1 MKRLSKE
8 NIGKIAAFILLLS
21 YSSTL
26 SAQTYNH
33 ESAIMNQFTVMEIG
47 SGSLTP
53 REYYNLNHKN
63 YQREASLNNKQ
74 SFRTKT
80 QEKMMKEIS
89 LAENVDSVL
98 SRRAKVEAMNIANR
112 TPGVADVAW
121 KMEKGKIEGAMS
133 NFQRNINK
141 ITLYGGTSDDYK
153 DWSNVYHSLAFAI
166 KVTRESYMDLGSR
179 KREYLTIYRDIVKKN
194 LTLTKQ
200 LRALNAVKTIKE
212 VNGKAT
218 KVDRITSNATVAT
231 DALGRW
237 QQSLAVNGFHKKN

>member
-1 MKRLSKE
+1 MKRLIKE
-8 NIGKIAAFILLLS
+8 NIGKIAAFILLMS
-21 YSSTL
+21 YSITL

-80 QEKMMKEIS
+80 QEKMMKEIP

-112 TPGVADVAW
+112 TPGAADVAW
-121 KMEKGKIEGAMS
+121 QMEKGKIEGAM
-133 NFQRNINK
+133 NIFQQNINK

-200 LRALNAVKTIKE
+200 LRTLNAVKTMK
-212 VNGKAT
+212 VVSSKAT

-237 QQSLAVNGFHKKN
+237 QHSLAVNGFHKKN

>member
-1 MKRLSKE
+1 MKSLIKG
-8 NIGKIAAFILLLS
+8 NIAAFLLVLR
-21 YSSTL
+21 SSPL

-47 SGSLTP
+47 AGSLTP
-53 REYYNLNHKN
+53 REYYNLTHKN
-63 YQREASLNNKQ
+63 YQKSATLTNKQ

-80 QEKMMKEIS
+80 QQNMMKEIS

-98 SRRAKVEAMNIANR
+98 SRRAKVEALNIAN
-112 TPGVADVAW
+112 
-121 KMEKGKIEGAMS
+121 
-133 NFQRNINK
+133 FQQNINK

-200 LRALNAVKTIKE
+200 LRTLNAVKTMKE
-212 VNGKAT
+212 VSSKAT
-218 KVDRITSNATVAT
+218 KVDRVTSNATVAT

-237 QQSLAVNGFHKKN
+237 QHSLAVNGFHKKN

>member
-1 MKRLSKE
+1 MKRLSKG
-8 NIGKIAAFILLLS
+8 NTGKIAAFILLLS

-80 QEKMMKEIS
+80 QEKMMKEIP

-112 TPGVADVAW
+112 TPGAADVAW
-121 KMEKGKIEGAMS
+121 QMEKGKIEGAM
-133 NFQRNINK
+133 NIFQQNINK
-141 ITLYGGTSDDYK
+141 ITLYGGTSNDYK

-200 LRALNAVKTIKE
+200 LRTLNAVKTMK
-212 VNGKAT
+212 VVSSKAT

-237 QQSLAVNGFHKKN
+237 QHSLAVNGFHKKN

>member
-1 MKRLSKE
+1 MKILIKG
-8 NIGKIAAFILLLS
+8 NTGKIAAFILLLS

-80 QEKMMKEIS
+80 QEKMMKEIP

-112 TPGVADVAW
+112 TPGAADVAW
-121 KMEKGKIEGAMS
+121 QMEKGKIEGAM
-133 NFQRNINK
+133 NIFQQNINK
-141 ITLYGGTSDDYK
+141 ITLYGGTSNDYK

-200 LRALNAVKTIKE
+200 LRTLNAVKTMK
-212 VNGKAT
+212 VVSSKAT

-237 QQSLAVNGFHKKN
+237 QHSLAVNGFHKKN

>member
-1 MKRLSKE
+1 MKRLIKR
-8 NIGKIAAFILLLS
+8 KIAMTAAMLLLLI

-47 SGSLTP
+47 AGSLTP

-133 NFQRNINK
+133 NFQQNINK

>member
-1 MKRLSKE
+1 MKRLIKG
-8 NIGKIAAFILLLS
+8 NTGKIAAFILLLS
-21 YSSTL
+21 YSITL

-53 REYYNLNHKN
+53 REYYNLTHKN
-63 YQREASLNNKQ
+63 YQKSATLSNKQ

-98 SRRAKVEAMNIANR
+98 TRRAKVEAMNIANR

-133 NFQRNINK
+133 NFQR

-179 KREYLTIYRDIVKKN
+179 KREYLTIYRDIIKKN

-200 LRALNAVKTIKE
+200 LRTLNAVKTMKE
-212 VNGKAT
+212 VSSKAT

-237 QQSLAVNGFHKKN
+237 QHSLAVNGFHKKN